1 MSEAWASVPDLSLG
15 EPTEVLRRR
24 TGRASYRPAI
34 GTGPARLPRV
44 RPGELWYVQFLSR
57 QPRLSPLEY
66 SALTTA
72 NAVIYDRALAPIV
85 ANWLPIGGYA
95 ELGAPRDRAAERCLR
110 FTSDGWSVA
119 RLVDLQ
125 SDWVDD
131 LRHLSAR
138 LLRVPASA
146 ASSVSVIV
154 NAGGSYQKIE
164 AELPELGDISRVFG
178 SGEPVTM
185 TIIIDGLE
193 TGTAPHFVVAS
204 ANGLAG

>member
-1 MSEAWASVPDLSLG
+1 
-15 EPTEVLRRR
+15 
-24 TGRASYRPAI
+24 
-34 GTGPARLPRV
+34 V
-44 RPGELWYVQFLSR
+44 RPGELWYVQFPSR

-85 ANWLPIGGYA
+85 AKWLPIGGYA

-119 RLVDLQ
+119 RLVDPQ

-164 AELPELGDISRVFG
+164 VELPELGDISRVFG
-178 SGEPVTM
+178 SGEPVAI